1 MDRYIDSFLQ
11 HVASSLKNKFGD
23 NLSRVAVVFP
33 NKRAN
38 LFLNEYLVTGN
49 EVMWAPTYMTISELF
64 TSLSHLQIAD
74 PVDVVCRLYKHYAKA
89 TNSNESLDYFYGW
102 GERLLADFDDL
113 DKNLGDADKIFR
125 DLREYQEIGA
135 YDEILDEDQIAQL
148 RKFAGDFSVKDRSKI
163 RERFMQLW
171 EAMLPLYK
179 GLKEDL
185 VKDGMAYEG
194 QLYRDVLERLKRQ
207 ELALPTQ
214 FDYYAF
220 VGFNVLDSVEKE
232 LFKLLQAEGKALFYW
247 DYDVHYV
254 NNSDPLAPTEAGVFL
269 QENLKTFPNELAN
282 DTGLYNNL
290 TGRSETKLGIT
301 FVAADTDAIQAQY
314 VDQWLSTRCDG
325 KLDSNEARQTAIV
338 LCDEGQ
344 LLPVLHAL
352 PKSKGYDVNITKG
365 FPLTHTPAYASVI
378 RFMNEMLYD
387 QNVRRCKL
395 PEGTKLMPLQQS
407 EAMDKLLVIQQLV
420 KNDAVDVRKKYK
432 IDDWKNI
439 LYTESYF
446 QIYTIISR
454 FVKLIETGTLSTE
467 GTNNLYI
474 GLDTLFK
481 LLKQVMR
488 SQTIPFHGEPA
499 VGLQIMGVLETRCL
513 DFKHVLML
521 SVGEGILPQKATD
534 ASFIP
539 FLIRKRYGL
548 TTYLRKTA
556 VYAYYFY
563 RLMQRAQDVTLVYN
577 NSTSG
582 THRGEM
588 SRFMRSMHYDP
599 QLGKDIKRYHLKS
612 VPRPLSLPE
621 LKICTNAENM
631 EQPFRNKFSPSALN
645 TYLSCNRM
653 FYYQYIKHLR
663 KPDDT
668 DGIIDPRDLGTV
680 FHYAAQL
687 FYESVGTQ
695 RIESKSL
702 RNYLEDRYNVQLQD
716 IVRKAFLNPEKPIE
730 RTPLVETIVNKFL
743 HDTIKY
749 DSGEFNTDKALT
761 LNSLEFIAA
770 EHYAEVLLK
779 VPFGKEDNLVDIKLY
794 GEIDRL
800 DLAELEGVGRCL
812 RVVDYKTGGSSV
824 EVKNMEH
831 MFNHQQKEDSKKED
845 SKKKDSK
852 KKDPKHPFQTFA
864 YCLLVHESPEFSQY
878 KSLPLVP
885 ALYYVHHFQQKGFN
899 PYISFEGKSCTDFRA
914 YAEEF
919 KSKLIGLLS
928 EIIDPK
934 NPFECTNNKDTC
946 KYCDFCDMCG
956 RNS

>member
-1 MDRYIDSFLQ
+1 MDRYIDNFLQ
-11 HVASSLKNKFGD
+11 HVALSLKNKFGD

-49 EVMWAPTYMTISELF
+49 EVMWATTYMTISELF

-148 RKFAGDFSVKDRSKI
+148 RKFAGDFSIKDRSKI

-185 VKDGMAYEG
+185 AKDGMAYEG
-194 QLYRDVLERLKRQ
+194 QLYRDVLERLKNQ
-207 ELALPTQ
+207 ELELSAQ
-214 FDYYAF
+214 FDCYAF

-232 LFKLLQAEGKALFYW
+232 LFKLLQAEEKALFYW

-254 NNSDPLAPTEAGVFL
+254 NNNDPLAPTEAGVFL

-290 TGRSETKLGIT
+290 TGRSGTKLGIT

-325 KLDSNEARQTAIV
+325 KLDSTEARQTAIV

-395 PEGTKLMPLQQS
+395 PEGTKPMPLQQS

-432 IDDWKNI
+432 TDDWKNI

-680 FHYAAQL
+680 FHYAAQS
-687 FYESVGTQ
+687 FYDEVIGRQ
-695 RIESKSL
+695 CIEPKSL
-702 RNYLEDRYNVQLQD
+702 RNYLEVKNNVQLQD
-716 IVRKAFLNPEKPIE
+716 IVRGAFLDTKIE
-730 RTPLVETIVNKFL
+730 RTAMAETIVNKFL

-749 DSGEFNTDKALT
+749 DSGEFNSNKALT
-761 LNSLEFIAA
+761 LNSLEFVAA
-770 EHYAEVLLK
+770 ERDAGIFLK
-779 VPFGKEDNLVDIKLY
+779 VPFGKEGKLVNIRLY
-794 GEIDRL
+794 GQIDRL
-800 DLAELEGVGRCL
+800 DLAELEGVGQCL

-824 EVKNMEH
+824 EVKDMEH
-831 MFNHQQKEDSKKED
+831 MFNHQQE
-845 SKKKDSK
+845 
-852 KKDPKHPFQTFA
+852 KDPKHPFQTFA
-864 YCLLVHESPEFSQY
+864 YCLIVHESPEFSQY

-885 ALYYVHHFQQKGFN
+885 ALYYVHHFRKKGFN
-899 PYISFEGKSCTDFRA
+899 PYVSFEGKSCTDFRA

>member
-1 MDRYIDSFLQ
+1 MDRCIDSFLQ

-125 DLREYQEIGA
+125 YLREYQEIGA

-171 EAMLPLYK
+171 EAMIPLYK

-185 VKDGMAYEG
+185 AKDGMAYEG

-207 ELALPTQ
+207 ELVLPAQ

-282 DTGLYNNL
+282 NTGLYNNL
-290 TGRSETKLGIT
+290 TGRSGTKLGIT

-325 KLDSNEARQTAIV
+325 KLDRNEARQTAIV

-395 PEGTKLMPLQQS
+395 PEGTKPMPLQQS

-599 QLGKDIKRYHLKS
+599 QLVKNIKSYHLRS

-621 LKICTNAENM
+621 LKICTNADNK
-631 EQPFRNKFSPSALN
+631 EQPCCNEFSPSALN
-645 TYLSCNRM
+645 TYLSCNRK
-653 FYYQYIKHLR
+653 FYYHYIKHLR

-687 FYESVGTQ
+687 FYDEVIGRQ
-695 RIESKSL
+695 CIEPKSL
-702 RNYLEDRYNVQLQD
+702 RNYLEVKNNVQLQN
-716 IVRKAFLNPEKPIE
+716 IVRGAFLDTKIE
-730 RTPLVETIVNKFL
+730 RTAMAETIVNKFL

-749 DSGEFNTDKALT
+749 DSGEFNPDKALT
-761 LNSLEFIAA
+761 LNSLEFVAA
-770 EHYAEVLLK
+770 ERDAETFLK
-779 VPFGKEDNLVDIKLY
+779 VPFGKEGKLVNIRIY
-794 GEIDRL
+794 GQIDRL
-800 DLAELEGVGRCL
+800 DLAELEGVGQCL

-824 EVKNMEH
+824 EVKDMEH
-831 MFNHQQKEDSKKED
+831 MFNHQQD
-845 SKKKDSK
+845 
-852 KKDPKHPFQTFA
+852 KDPKYPFQAFA
-864 YCLLVHESPEFSQY
+864 YCLMVHESPEFSQY

-885 ALYYVHHFQQKGFN
+885 ALYYVHHFRKKGFN

-919 KSKLIGLLS
+919 KSKLIRLLS

>member
-1 MDRYIDSFLQ
+1 MDRCIDSFLQ

-49 EVMWAPTYMTISELF
+49 EVMWASTYMTISELF

-185 VKDGMAYEG
+185 AKDGMAYEG

-207 ELALPTQ
+207 ELVLPAQ

-254 NNSDPLAPTEAGVFL
+254 NNNDPLSPTEAGVFL

-290 TGRSETKLGIT
+290 TGRSGTKLGIT

-325 KLDSNEARQTAIV
+325 KLDSTEARQTAIV

-365 FPLTHTPAYASVI
+365 FPLTHTPAYASVT

-395 PEGTKLMPLQQS
+395 PEGTKPMPLQQS

-521 SVGEGILPQKATD
+521 SVEEGILPQKATD

-582 THRGEM
+582 TYRGEM

-599 QLGKDIKRYHLKS
+599 QLGKDIKRYHLRS

-621 LKICTNAENM
+621 LKICTNADNK
-631 EQPFRNKFSPSALN
+631 EQPCCNEFSPSALN
-645 TYLSCNRM
+645 TYLSCNRK
-653 FYYQYIKHLR
+653 FYYHYIKHLR

-680 FHYAAQL
+680 FHRAAQL
-687 FYESVGTQ
+687 Y
-695 RIESKSL
+695 
-702 RNYLEDRYNVQLQD
+702 YLEVKNNVQLQD
-716 IVRKAFLNPEKPIE
+716 IVRKAFLDTKIE
-730 RTPLVETIVNKFL
+730 RTAMAETIVNKFL
-743 HDTIKY
+743 HDTIEY
-749 DSGEFNTDKALT
+749 ELGEFNTDKALT
-761 LNSLEFIAA
+761 LNSLEFVAA
-770 EHYAEVLLK
+770 ERDAETFLK
-779 VPFGKEDNLVDIKLY
+779 VPFGKEGKLVNIRIY
-794 GEIDRL
+794 GQIDRL
-800 DLAELEGVGRCL
+800 DLAELEGVGQCL

-824 EVKNMEH
+824 EVKDMEH
-831 MFNHQQKEDSKKED
+831 MFNHQQKED
-845 SKKKDSK
+845 
-852 KKDPKHPFQTFA
+852 PKYPFQTFV
-864 YCLLVHESPEFSQY
+864 YCMMVHESPEFSQY

>member
-1 MDRYIDSFLQ
+1 MDRCIDSFLQ

-89 TNSNESLDYFYGW
+89 TNSNGSLDYFYGW

-185 VKDGMAYEG
+185 AKDGMAYEG

-365 FPLTHTPAYASVI
+365 FPLTHTPAYASVT

-395 PEGTKLMPLQQS
+395 PEGTKPMPLQQS

-432 IDDWKNI
+432 TDDWKNI

-612 VPRPLSLPE
+612 VPQPLSLPE
-621 LKICTNAENM
+621 LKICTSAVNKEH
-631 EQPFRNKFSPSALN
+631 PCRNKFSPSALN
-645 TYLSCNRM
+645 TYLSCNRK
-653 FYYQYIKHLR
+653 FYYHYIKHLR

-687 FYESVGTQ
+687 FYERNVKQ
-695 RIESKSL
+695 CLEPKSL
-702 RNYLEDRYNVQLQD
+702 RNYLEVKNNVQLQNL
-716 IVRKAFLNPEKPIE
+716 VKEAFLDTKIE
-730 RTPLVETIVNKFL
+730 RTAMAETIVNKFL

-761 LNSLEFIAA
+761 LNSLEFVAA
-770 EHYAEVLLK
+770 ERDAETFLK
-779 VPFGKEDNLVDIKLY
+779 VPFGKEGKLVNIRLY
-794 GEIDRL
+794 GQIDRL

-812 RVVDYKTGGSSV
+812 RVVDYKTGGNSV
-824 EVKNMEH
+824 EVKDMEH
-831 MFNHQQKEDSKKED
+831 MFNHQQE
-845 SKKKDSK
+845 
-852 KKDPKHPFQTFA
+852 KDPKHPFQTFA
-864 YCLLVHESPEFSQY
+864 YCLIVHESPEFSQY

-885 ALYYVHHFQQKGFN
+885 ALYYVHHFRKKGSN

>member
-1 MDRYIDSFLQ
+1 MDRCIDSFLQ

-38 LFLNEYLVTGN
+38 LFLNEYLVTGS

-185 VKDGMAYEG
+185 AKDGMAYEG

-207 ELALPTQ
+207 ELVLPAQ

-232 LFKLLQAEGKALFYW
+232 LFKLLQAKGKALFYW

-254 NNSDPLAPTEAGVFL
+254 NNNDPLAPTEAGVFL

-290 TGRSETKLGIT
+290 TGRSGTKLGIT

-365 FPLTHTPAYASVI
+365 FPLTHTPAYASVT

-395 PEGTKLMPLQQS
+395 PEGTKPMPLQQS

-420 KNDAVDVRKKYK
+420 KNDAVDARKKYK

-599 QLGKDIKRYHLKS
+599 QLGKDIKRYHLRS

-621 LKICTNAENM
+621 LKICTNADNK
-631 EQPFRNKFSPSALN
+631 EQPCCNEFSPSALN
-645 TYLSCNRM
+645 TYLSCNRK
-653 FYYQYIKHLR
+653 FYYHYIKDLR

-680 FHYAAQL
+680 FHYAAQS
-687 FYESVGTQ
+687 FYDEVIGRQ
-695 RIESKSL
+695 CIEPKSL
-702 RNYLEDRYNVQLQD
+702 CNYLEGKNNVQLQD
-716 IVRKAFLNPEKPIE
+716 IVRKAFLDKKIE
-730 RTPLVETIVNKFL
+730 RTAMAETIVNKFL
-743 HDTIKY
+743 HYTIKY
-749 DSGEFNTDKALT
+749 DKALT
-761 LNSLEFIAA
+761 LNSLEFVAA
-770 EHYAEVLLK
+770 ERDAETFLK
-779 VPFGKEDNLVDIKLY
+779 VPFGKEGKLVNIRIY
-794 GEIDRL
+794 GQIDRL
-800 DLAELEGVGRCL
+800 DLAELKGVGQCL

-824 EVKNMEH
+824 EVKDMEH
-831 MFNHQQKEDSKKED
+831 MFNHQQKED
-845 SKKKDSK
+845 
-852 KKDPKHPFQTFA
+852 PKYPFQTFV
-864 YCLLVHESPEFSQY
+864 YCMMVHESPEFSQY

>member
-1 MDRYIDSFLQ
+1 MDRCIDSFLQ

-185 VKDGMAYEG
+185 AKDGMAYEG

-207 ELALPTQ
+207 ELALPAQ

-232 LFKLLQAEGKALFYW
+232 LFKLLQAEEKALFYW

-395 PEGTKLMPLQQS
+395 PEGTKPMPLQQS

-474 GLDTLFK
+474 GLDTLLK

-599 QLGKDIKRYHLKS
+599 QLGKNIKSYHLRS

-621 LKICTNAENM
+621 LKICTNAENI
-631 EQPFRNKFSPSALN
+631 EQPFCNEFSPSALN
-645 TYLSCNRM
+645 TYLSCNRK
-653 FYYQYIKHLR
+653 FYYHYIKHLR

-668 DGIIDPRDLGTV
+668 DGIIDPRELGTV

-687 FYESVGTQ
+687 FYERNVKQ
-695 RIESKSL
+695 CLKPKLL
-702 RNYLEDRYNVQLQD
+702 RNYLEVKNNVQLQD
-716 IVRKAFLNPEKPIE
+716 IVREAFLDTKIE
-730 RTPLVETIVNKFL
+730 RTAMAETIVNKFL

-749 DSGEFNTDKALT
+749 DSGEFNSDKALT
-761 LNSLEFIAA
+761 LNSLEFVAA
-770 EHYAEVLLK
+770 ERDAETFLK
-779 VPFGKEDNLVDIKLY
+779 VPFGKEGKLVNIRIY
-794 GEIDRL
+794 GQIDRL

-824 EVKNMEH
+824 EVKDMEH
-831 MFNHQQKEDSKKED
+831 MFNHQQD
-845 SKKKDSK
+845 
-852 KKDPKHPFQTFA
+852 KDPKYPFQAFA
-864 YCLLVHESPEFSQY
+864 YCLMVHESPEFSQY

-885 ALYYVHHFQQKGFN
+885 ALYYVHHFRKKGFN

-919 KSKLIGLLS
+919 MSKLIGLLS

>member
-1 MDRYIDSFLQ
+1 MDRCIDSFLQ

-23 NLSRVAVVFP
+23 NLSRVAIVFP

-38 LFLNEYLVTGN
+38 LFLNEYLVAGS

-64 TSLSHLQIAD
+64 ASLTHLQIAD

-171 EAMLPLYK
+171 EVMLPLYK

-185 VKDGMAYEG
+185 AKDGMAYEG

-207 ELALPTQ
+207 ELVLPAQ

-232 LFKLLQAEGKALFYW
+232 MFKLLQAEGKALFYW

-290 TGRSETKLGIT
+290 TGRSGTKLGMT

-325 KLDSNEARQTAIV
+325 ILDSNEARQTAIV

-352 PKSKGYDVNITKG
+352 PKNKGYDVNITKG

-378 RFMNEMLYD
+378 RFMNGMLYD

-395 PEGTKLMPLQQS
+395 SERTQPMPLQQS

-599 QLGKDIKRYHLKS
+599 QLGKDIKHYHLKS
-612 VPRPLSLPE
+612 VPQPLSLPE

-631 EQPFRNKFSPSALN
+631 ELPFCNKFSPSALN
-645 TYLSCNRM
+645 TYLSCNRK
-653 FYYQYIKHLR
+653 FYHQYIRHLR

-668 DGIIDPRDLGTV
+668 DGIIDPRDLGTA
-680 FHYAAQL
+680 FHCAAQR
-687 FYESVGTQ
+687 FYESVIGKQ
-695 RIESKSL
+695 CIESKSL
-702 RNYLEDRYNVQLQD
+702 RNYLGDKYNVQLQD
-716 IVRKAFLNPEKPIE
+716 IVRKAFLEKNIE
-730 RTPLVETIVNKFL
+730 RTSVGETIVNKFL

-749 DSGEFNTDKALT
+749 DSGEFNSNKALT
-761 LNSLEFIAA
+761 LNSLEFVEA
-770 EHYAEVLLK
+770 ESSAGVILK
-779 VPFGKEDNLVDIKLY
+779 VPFGKENNLVDIKVY
-794 GEIDRL
+794 GEIDRI
-800 DLAELEGVGRCL
+800 DLAELEGVGQCL

-824 EVKNMEH
+824 EVKDMEH
-831 MFNHQQKEDSKKED
+831 MFNHQQKD
-845 SKKKDSK
+845 
-852 KKDPKHPFQTFA
+852 DPKYPFQTFA
-864 YCLLVHESPEFSQY
+864 YCLMVHESPKFSQY

-885 ALYYVHHFQQKGFN
+885 ALYYVHHFRQKGFN
-899 PYISFEGKSCTDFRA
+899 PYISLEGKSCTDFRA

-919 KSKLIGLLS
+919 KSKLIDLLK
-928 EIIDPK
+928 EIIDPQ
-934 NPFECTNNKDTC
+934 NPFVCTNYKDTC

>member
-1 MDRYIDSFLQ
+1 
-11 HVASSLKNKFGD
+11 
-23 NLSRVAVVFP
+23 
-33 NKRAN
+33 
-38 LFLNEYLVTGN
+38 
-49 EVMWAPTYMTISELF
+49 
-64 TSLSHLQIAD
+64 
-74 PVDVVCRLYKHYAKA
+74 
-89 TNSNESLDYFYGW
+89 
-102 GERLLADFDDL
+102 
-113 DKNLGDADKIFR
+113 
-125 DLREYQEIGA
+125 
-135 YDEILDEDQIAQL
+135 
-148 RKFAGDFSVKDRSKI
+148 
-163 RERFMQLW
+163 
-171 EAMLPLYK
+171 
-179 GLKEDL
+179 
-185 VKDGMAYEG
+185 
-194 QLYRDVLERLKRQ
+194 
-207 ELALPTQ
+207 
-214 FDYYAF
+214 
-220 VGFNVLDSVEKE
+220 
-232 LFKLLQAEGKALFYW
+232 
-247 DYDVHYV
+247 
-254 NNSDPLAPTEAGVFL
+254 
-269 QENLKTFPNELAN
+269 
-282 DTGLYNNL
+282 
-290 TGRSETKLGIT
+290 
-301 FVAADTDAIQAQY
+301 
-314 VDQWLSTRCDG
+314 
-325 KLDSNEARQTAIV
+325 
-338 LCDEGQ
+338 
-344 LLPVLHAL
+344 
-352 PKSKGYDVNITKG
+352 
-365 FPLTHTPAYASVI
+365 
-378 RFMNEMLYD
+378 
-387 QNVRRCKL
+387 
-395 PEGTKLMPLQQS
+395 
-407 EAMDKLLVIQQLV
+407 
-420 KNDAVDVRKKYK
+420 
-432 IDDWKNI
+432 
-439 LYTESYF
+439 
-446 QIYTIISR
+446 
-454 FVKLIETGTLSTE
+454 
-467 GTNNLYI
+467 
-474 GLDTLFK
+474 
-481 LLKQVMR
+481 
-488 SQTIPFHGEPA
+488 
-499 VGLQIMGVLETRCL
+499 
-513 DFKHVLML
+513 ML

-612 VPRPLSLPE
+612 VPRPLSLLE

-631 EQPFRNKFSPSALN
+631 EQPFRNKFSPSELN

-687 FYESVGTQ
+687 FYKSVGTQ

-702 RNYLEDRYNVQLQD
+702 HNYLEDRYNVQLQD

-761 LNSLEFIAA
+761 LNSLEFVAA
-770 EHYAEVLLK
+770 ERDAGIFLK
-779 VPFGKEDNLVDIKLY
+779 VPFGKEGKLVNIRLY
-794 GEIDRL
+794 GQIDRL
-800 DLAELEGVGRCL
+800 DLAELEGVGQCL

-824 EVKNMEH
+824 EVKDMEH
-831 MFNHQQKEDSKKED
+831 MFNHQQE
-845 SKKKDSK
+845 
-852 KKDPKHPFQTFA
+852 KDPKHPFQTFA
-864 YCLLVHESPEFSQY
+864 YCLIVHESPEFSQY

-885 ALYYVHHFQQKGFN
+885 ALYYVHHFRKKGFN

>member
-185 VKDGMAYEG
+185 AKDGMAYEG

-207 ELALPTQ
+207 ELVLPAQ

-254 NNSDPLAPTEAGVFL
+254 NSNDPLSPTEAGVFL

-290 TGRSETKLGIT
+290 TGRSGTKLGIT

-365 FPLTHTPAYASVI
+365 FPLTHTPAYASVT

-395 PEGTKLMPLQQS
+395 PEGTKPIPLLQS

-420 KNDAVDVRKKYK
+420 KNDAVDVRNKYK

-481 LLKQVMR
+481 LLKQVIR

-612 VPRPLSLPE
+612 VPQPLSLPE
-621 LKICTNAENM
+621 LKICTSAVNKEH
-631 EQPFRNKFSPSALN
+631 PCRNKFSPSALN
-645 TYLSCNRM
+645 TYLSCNRK
-653 FYYQYIKHLR
+653 FYYHYIKHLR

-687 FYESVGTQ
+687 FYERNVKQ
-695 RIESKSL
+695 CLEPKSL
-702 RNYLEDRYNVQLQD
+702 RNYLEVKNNVQLQNL
-716 IVRKAFLNPEKPIE
+716 VKEAFLDTKIE
-730 RTPLVETIVNKFL
+730 RTAMAETIVNKFL

-761 LNSLEFIAA
+761 LNSLEFVAA
-770 EHYAEVLLK
+770 ERDAETFLK
-779 VPFGKEDNLVDIKLY
+779 VPFGKEGKLVNIRLY
-794 GEIDRL
+794 GQIDRL

-824 EVKNMEH
+824 KVKDMGH
-831 MFNHQQKEDSKKED
+831 LFNHQQKD
-845 SKKKDSK
+845 
-852 KKDPKHPFQTFA
+852 DPKHPFQTFA
-864 YCLLVHESPEFSQY
+864 YCLIVHESPEFSQY

-885 ALYYVHHFQQKGFN
+885 ALYYVHHFRKEGFN
-899 PYISFEGKSCTDFRA
+899 PYISLEGKSCTDFRA

-946 KYCDFCDMCG
+946 KYCDYCDMCG

>member
-1 MDRYIDSFLQ
+1 MDRCIDSFLQ

-135 YDEILDEDQIAQL
+135 YYEILDEDQIAQL

-207 ELALPTQ
+207 ELVLPAQ

-290 TGRSETKLGIT
+290 TGRSGTELGIT

-395 PEGTKLMPLQQS
+395 PEGTKPMPLQQS

-432 IDDWKNI
+432 TDDWKNI

-539 FLIRKRYGL
+539 FFIRKRYGL

-680 FHYAAQL
+680 FHYAAQS
-687 FYESVGTQ
+687 FYDEVIGRQ
-695 RIESKSL
+695 CIEPKSL
-702 RNYLEDRYNVQLQD
+702 RNYLEVKNNVQLQD
-716 IVRKAFLNPEKPIE
+716 IVRGAFLDTKIE
-730 RTPLVETIVNKFL
+730 RTAMAETIVNKFL

-749 DSGEFNTDKALT
+749 DSGEFNSNKALT
-761 LNSLEFIAA
+761 LNSLEFVAA
-770 EHYAEVLLK
+770 ERDAGIFLK
-779 VPFGKEDNLVDIKLY
+779 VPFGKEGKLVNIRLY
-794 GEIDRL
+794 GQIDRL
-800 DLAELEGVGRCL
+800 DLAELEGVGQCL

-824 EVKNMEH
+824 EVKDMEH
-831 MFNHQQKEDSKKED
+831 MFNHQQE
-845 SKKKDSK
+845 
-852 KKDPKHPFQTFA
+852 KDPKHPFQTFA
-864 YCLLVHESPEFSQY
+864 YCLIVHESPEFSQY

-885 ALYYVHHFQQKGFN
+885 ALYYVHHFRKKG
-899 PYISFEGKSCTDFRA
+899 
-914 YAEEF
+914 
-919 KSKLIGLLS
+919 LIHTYLLKASHARTS
-928 EIIDPK
+928 EHMP
-934 NPFECTNNKDTC
+934 
-946 KYCDFCDMCG
+946 
-956 RNS
+956 RSLSQSS

>member
-1 MDRYIDSFLQ
+1 MDRYIDNFLQ
-11 HVASSLKNKFGD
+11 HVALSLKNKFGD

-185 VKDGMAYEG
+185 AKDGMAYEG

-207 ELALPTQ
+207 ELVLPAQ

-254 NNSDPLAPTEAGVFL
+254 NNNNPLAPTEAGVFL

-290 TGRSETKLGIT
+290 TGRSGTKLGIT

-314 VDQWLSTRCDG
+314 VDQWLSTRCDEKSG
-325 KLDSNEARQTAIV
+325 SNEARQTAIV

-352 PKSKGYDVNITKG
+352 PKNKGYDVNITKG
-365 FPLTHTPAYASVI
+365 FPLTHTPAYASVV
-378 RFMNEMLYD
+378 RFMNGMLYD

-395 PEGTKLMPLQQS
+395 PDGTNPMPLQQS

-474 GLDTLFK
+474 SLDTLFK

-499 VGLQIMGVLETRCL
+499 VGLQLMGVLETRCL

-588 SRFMRSMHYDP
+588 SRFMRSMLYDP
-599 QLGKDIKRYHLKS
+599 QLGKSIEHHHLRS
-612 VPRPLSLPE
+612 RPRPLSLPE
-621 LKICTNAENM
+621 LKICTNTDNKEL
-631 EQPFRNKFSPSALN
+631 PFCNNFSPSALN
-645 TYLSCNRM
+645 TYLSCNRK
-653 FYYQYIKHLR
+653 FYYHYIKLLS
-663 KPDDT
+663 KPEDT
-668 DGIIDPRDLGTV
+668 DGIIDPRHLGTV

-687 FYESVGTQ
+687 FYERNVKQ
-695 RIESKSL
+695 CIEPKSL
-702 RNYLEDRYNVQLQD
+702 RKYLEGKNNVQLQD
-716 IVRKAFLNPEKPIE
+716 IVRKAFLETKIE
-730 RTPLVETIVNKFL
+730 RTALSETIVNKFL

-749 DSGEFNTDKALT
+749 DSGEFNSNKALT
-761 LNSLEFIAA
+761 LNSLEFVAA
-770 EHYAEVLLK
+770 EREAKTFLK
-779 VPFGKEDNLVDIKLY
+779 VPFGKENKLVDIKVH

-800 DLAELEGVGRCL
+800 DLAEIEGVGQCL

-824 EVKNMEH
+824 EVMDMEH
-831 MFNHQQKEDSKKED
+831 MFNHQQE
-845 SKKKDSK
+845 
-852 KKDPKHPFQTFA
+852 KDPKHPFQTFA
-864 YCLLVHESPEFSQY
+864 YCLIVHESPEFSQY

-885 ALYYVHHFQQKGFN
+885 ALYYVHHFRKKGFN

>member
-1 MDRYIDSFLQ
+1 MDRCIDSFLQ

-185 VKDGMAYEG
+185 AKDGMAYEG

-290 TGRSETKLGIT
+290 TGKSGTKLGIT

-365 FPLTHTPAYASVI
+365 FPLTHTPAYASVT

-387 QNVRRCKL
+387 K
-395 PEGTKLMPLQQS
+395 MY
-407 EAMDKLLVIQQLV
+407 
-420 KNDAVDVRKKYK
+420 DVA
-432 IDDWKNI
+432 N
-439 LYTESYF
+439 
-446 QIYTIISR
+446 
-454 FVKLIETGTLSTE
+454 
-467 GTNNLYI
+467 
-474 GLDTLFK
+474 
-481 LLKQVMR
+481 
-488 SQTIPFHGEPA
+488 
-499 VGLQIMGVLETRCL
+499 
-513 DFKHVLML
+513 
-521 SVGEGILPQKATD
+521 
-534 ASFIP
+534 
-539 FLIRKRYGL
+539 
-548 TTYLRKTA
+548 
-556 VYAYYFY
+556 
-563 RLMQRAQDVTLVYN
+563 
-577 NSTSG
+577 
-582 THRGEM
+582 
-588 SRFMRSMHYDP
+588 
-599 QLGKDIKRYHLKS
+599 
-612 VPRPLSLPE
+612 
-621 LKICTNAENM
+621 
-631 EQPFRNKFSPSALN
+631 
-645 TYLSCNRM
+645 
-653 FYYQYIKHLR
+653 
-663 KPDDT
+663 
-668 DGIIDPRDLGTV
+668 
-680 FHYAAQL
+680 
-687 FYESVGTQ
+687 
-695 RIESKSL
+695 
-702 RNYLEDRYNVQLQD
+702 
-716 IVRKAFLNPEKPIE
+716 
-730 RTPLVETIVNKFL
+730 
-743 HDTIKY
+743 
-749 DSGEFNTDKALT
+749 
-761 LNSLEFIAA
+761 
-770 EHYAEVLLK
+770 
-779 VPFGKEDNLVDIKLY
+779 
-794 GEIDRL
+794 
-800 DLAELEGVGRCL
+800 CL
-812 RVVDYKTGGSSV
+812 REPNLCHCNKTRRW
-824 EVKNMEH
+824 
-831 MFNHQQKEDSKKED
+831 
-845 SKKKDSK
+845 
-852 KKDPKHPFQTFA
+852 T
-864 YCLLVHESPEFSQY
+864 
-878 KSLPLVP
+878 
-885 ALYYVHHFQQKGFN
+885 
-899 PYISFEGKSCTDFRA
+899 SC
-914 YAEEF
+914 
-919 KSKLIGLLS
+919 
-928 EIIDPK
+928 
-934 NPFECTNNKDTC
+934 
-946 KYCDFCDMCG
+946 
-956 RNS
+956 

>member
-11 HVASSLKNKFGD
+11 HVASSLKNKFGE

-185 VKDGMAYEG
+185 AKDGMAYEG

-207 ELALPTQ
+207 ELELPAQ

-232 LFKLLQAEGKALFYW
+232 LFKLLQAEGKTLFYW

-254 NNSDPLAPTEAGVFL
+254 NNNDPLAPTEAGVFL

-290 TGRSETKLGIT
+290 TGRSGTKLGIT

-314 VDQWLSTRCDG
+314 VDQWLSTRGDG
-325 KLDSNEARQTAIV
+325 KLDNTEARQTAIV

-365 FPLTHTPAYASVI
+365 FPLTHTPAYASVT

-395 PEGTKLMPLQQS
+395 PEGTKPMPLQQS

-432 IDDWKNI
+432 TNDWKNI

-548 TTYLRKTA
+548 TTYVRKTA

-588 SRFMRSMHYDP
+588 SRFMRGMLYDP
-599 QLGKDIKRYHLKS
+599 QLGKSIEHYHLRS

-621 LKICTNAENM
+621 LKICTNADNK
-631 EQPFRNKFSPSALN
+631 EQPFCNEFSPSALN
-645 TYLSCNRM
+645 TYLSCNRK
-653 FYYQYIKHLR
+653 FYYQYIKHLH

-668 DGIIDPRDLGTV
+668 DSIIAPRDLGTV
-680 FHYAAQL
+680 FHCAAQF
-687 FYESVGTQ
+687 FYNDVIGRQ
-695 RIESKSL
+695 CIEPKSL
-702 RNYLEDRYNVQLQD
+702 RNYLEVKNNVQLQD
-716 IVRKAFLNPEKPIE
+716 IVREAFLDTKIE
-730 RTPLVETIVNKFL
+730 RTVMAETIVNKFL

-761 LNSLEFIAA
+761 LNSLEFVAA
-770 EHYAEVLLK
+770 ERDAEIFLK
-779 VPFGKEDNLVDIKLY
+779 VPFGKEGKLVNIRLY
-794 GEIDRL
+794 GQIDRL

-812 RVVDYKTGGSSV
+812 RVVDYKTGGKSV
-824 EVKNMEH
+824 EVKDMEH
-831 MFNHQQKEDSKKED
+831 MFNRQQKED
-845 SKKKDSK
+845 
-852 KKDPKHPFQTFA
+852 PKYPFQTFV
-864 YCLLVHESPEFSQY
+864 YCMMVHESPEFSQY

-885 ALYYVHHFQQKGFN
+885 ALYYVHHFRKQGFN
-899 PYISFEGKSCTDFRA
+899 PYIFFEGKSCTNFRA

-928 EIIDPK
+928 EIIDSK

>member
-1 MDRYIDSFLQ
+1 MDRCIDSFLQ

-185 VKDGMAYEG
+185 AKDGMAYEG

-207 ELALPTQ
+207 ELVLPAQ

-254 NNSDPLAPTEAGVFL
+254 NNNDPLSPTEAGVFL

-290 TGRSETKLGIT
+290 TGRSGTKLGIT

-365 FPLTHTPAYASVI
+365 FPLTHTPAYASVT

-395 PEGTKLMPLQQS
+395 PEGTKSIPLQQS

-499 VGLQIMGVLETRCL
+499 VGLQLMGVLETRCL

-582 THRGEM
+582 THKGEM
-588 SRFMRSMHYDP
+588 SRFMRSMLYDP
-599 QLGKDIKRYHLKS
+599 QLGKSIEHHHLRS

-621 LKICTNAENM
+621 LKICTNTDNK
-631 EQPFRNKFSPSALN
+631 EQPFCNAFSPSALN
-645 TYLSCNRM
+645 TYLSCNRK
-653 FYYQYIKHLR
+653 FYYHYIKDLS
-663 KPDDT
+663 KPNDT
-668 DGIIDPRDLGTV
+668 DGIIDPRCLGTV
-680 FHYAAQL
+680 FHCAAQF
-687 FYESVGTQ
+687 FYEQNVKQ
-695 RIESKSL
+695 CIEPKSL
-702 RNYLEDRYNVQLQD
+702 RNYLEGKNNVQLQN
-716 IVRKAFLNPEKPIE
+716 IVREAFLEKNIE
-730 RTPLVETIVNKFL
+730 RTALSETIVNKFL

-749 DSGEFNTDKALT
+749 DSGEFNSNKALT
-761 LNSLEFIAA
+761 LNSLEFVAA
-770 EHYAEVLLK
+770 EREAKTFLK
-779 VPFGKEDNLVDIKLY
+779 VPFGKENKLVDIKVH

-800 DLAELEGVGRCL
+800 DLAEIEGVGQCL
-812 RVVDYKTGGSSV
+812 RVVDYKTGGKSV
-824 EVKNMEH
+824 EVKDMEH
-831 MFNHQQKEDSKKED
+831 MFNHQQKD
-845 SKKKDSK
+845 
-852 KKDPKHPFQTFA
+852 DPKYPFQTFV
-864 YCLLVHESPEFSQY
+864 YCLTVHESPEFSQY

-885 ALYYVHHFQQKGFN
+885 ALYYVHHFRQKGFN
-899 PYISFEGKSCTDFRA
+899 PYISFEGNSCTDFRA

-934 NPFECTNNKDTC
+934 NPFERTNYKDTC
-946 KYCDFCDMCG
+946 KYCEFCDMCG

>member
-1 MDRYIDSFLQ
+1 MDRCIDSFLQ

-179 GLKEDL
+179 GLKEEL
-185 VKDGMAYEG
+185 V
-194 QLYRDVLERLKRQ
+194 
-207 ELALPTQ
+207 LPAQ

-254 NNSDPLAPTEAGVFL
+254 NNNDPLAPTEAGVFL

-290 TGRSETKLGIT
+290 TGRSGTELGIT

-365 FPLTHTPAYASVI
+365 FPLTHTPAYASVT
-378 RFMNEMLYD
+378 RFMNEMLYG

-395 PEGTKLMPLQQS
+395 PEGTKPMPLQQS

-577 NSTSG
+577 NSTLG

-588 SRFMRSMHYDP
+588 SRFMRGMLYDP
-599 QLGKDIKRYHLKS
+599 QLGKSIERYHLRS

-631 EQPFRNKFSPSALN
+631 EQPFCNEFSPSALN
-645 TYLSCNRM
+645 TYLSCNRK
-653 FYYQYIKHLR
+653 FYYHYIKHLR

-680 FHYAAQL
+680 FHYAAQS
-687 FYESVGTQ
+687 FYDEVIGRQ
-695 RIESKSL
+695 CIEPKSL
-702 RNYLEDRYNVQLQD
+702 RNYLEVKNNVQLQD
-716 IVRKAFLNPEKPIE
+716 IVRGAFLDTKIE
-730 RTPLVETIVNKFL
+730 RTAMAETIVNKFL

-749 DSGEFNTDKALT
+749 DSGEFNSNKALT
-761 LNSLEFIAA
+761 LNSLEFVAA
-770 EHYAEVLLK
+770 ERDAETFLK
-779 VPFGKEDNLVDIKLY
+779 VPFGKEGKLVHIRLY
-794 GEIDRL
+794 GQIDRL

-812 RVVDYKTGGSSV
+812 RVVDYKTGGNSV
-824 EVKNMEH
+824 EVKDMEH
-831 MFNHQQKEDSKKED
+831 MFNHQQKEDP
-845 SKKKDSK
+845 KKKDSK

-864 YCLLVHESPEFSQY
+864 YCLIVHESPEFSQY

-885 ALYYVHHFQQKGFN
+885 ALYYVHHFRKEGFN

>member
-1 MDRYIDSFLQ
+1 M
-11 HVASSLKNKFGD
+11 
-23 NLSRVAVVFP
+23 
-33 NKRAN
+33 
-38 LFLNEYLVTGN
+38 
-49 EVMWAPTYMTISELF
+49 
-64 TSLSHLQIAD
+64 
-74 PVDVVCRLYKHYAKA
+74 
-89 TNSNESLDYFYGW
+89 
-102 GERLLADFDDL
+102 
-113 DKNLGDADKIFR
+113 
-125 DLREYQEIGA
+125 
-135 YDEILDEDQIAQL
+135 
-148 RKFAGDFSVKDRSKI
+148 
-163 RERFMQLW
+163 
-171 EAMLPLYK
+171 
-179 GLKEDL
+179 
-185 VKDGMAYEG
+185 
-194 QLYRDVLERLKRQ
+194 
-207 ELALPTQ
+207 
-214 FDYYAF
+214 
-220 VGFNVLDSVEKE
+220 
-232 LFKLLQAEGKALFYW
+232 
-247 DYDVHYV
+247 
-254 NNSDPLAPTEAGVFL
+254 
-269 QENLKTFPNELAN
+269 
-282 DTGLYNNL
+282 
-290 TGRSETKLGIT
+290 
-301 FVAADTDAIQAQY
+301 
-314 VDQWLSTRCDG
+314 
-325 KLDSNEARQTAIV
+325 

-365 FPLTHTPAYASVI
+365 FPLTHTPAYASVT

-395 PEGTKLMPLQQS
+395 PEGTKPIPLQQS

-588 SRFMRSMHYDP
+588 SRFMRGMLYDP
-599 QLGKDIKRYHLKS
+599 QLGKSIERYHLRS

-645 TYLSCNRM
+645 TYLSCNRK
-653 FYYQYIKHLR
+653 FYYHYIKHLR

-687 FYESVGTQ
+687 FYERNVKQ
-695 RIESKSL
+695 CLEPKSL
-702 RNYLEDRYNVQLQD
+702 RNYLEVKNNVQLQNL
-716 IVRKAFLNPEKPIE
+716 VKEAFLDTKIE
-730 RTPLVETIVNKFL
+730 RTAMAETIVNKFL

-761 LNSLEFIAA
+761 LNSLEFVAA
-770 EHYAEVLLK
+770 ERDAEVLLK
-779 VPFGKEDNLVDIKLY
+779 VPFGKEYNLVDIRLY
-794 GEIDRL
+794 GQIDRL

-824 EVKNMEH
+824 KVKDMGH
-831 MFNHQQKEDSKKED
+831 LFNHQQKD
-845 SKKKDSK
+845 
-852 KKDPKHPFQTFA
+852 DPKHPFQTFA
-864 YCLLVHESPEFSQY
+864 YCLIVHESPEFSQY

-885 ALYYVHHFQQKGFN
+885 ALYYVHHFRKEGFN
-899 PYISFEGKSCTDFRA
+899 PYISLEGKSCTDFRA

>member
-1 MDRYIDSFLQ
+1 MDRCIDSFLQ

-185 VKDGMAYEG
+185 AKDGMAYEG

-207 ELALPTQ
+207 ELVLPAQ

-254 NNSDPLAPTEAGVFL
+254 NNNDPLAPTEAGVFL

-290 TGRSETKLGIT
+290 TGRSGTELGIT

-365 FPLTHTPAYASVI
+365 FPLTHTPAYASVT
-378 RFMNEMLYD
+378 RFMNEMLYG

-395 PEGTKLMPLQQS
+395 PEGTKPMPLQQS

-588 SRFMRSMHYDP
+588 SRFMRGMLYDP
-599 QLGKDIKRYHLKS
+599 QLGKSIERYHLRS

-631 EQPFRNKFSPSALN
+631 EQPFCNEFSPSALN
-645 TYLSCNRM
+645 TYLSCNRK
-653 FYYQYIKHLR
+653 FYYHYIKHLR

-680 FHYAAQL
+680 FHYAAQS
-687 FYESVGTQ
+687 FYDEVIGRQ
-695 RIESKSL
+695 CIEPKSL
-702 RNYLEDRYNVQLQD
+702 RNYLEVKNNVQLQD
-716 IVRKAFLNPEKPIE
+716 IVRGAFLDTKIE
-730 RTPLVETIVNKFL
+730 RTAMAETIVNKFL

-749 DSGEFNTDKALT
+749 DSGEFNSNKALT
-761 LNSLEFIAA
+761 LNSLEFVAA
-770 EHYAEVLLK
+770 ERDAETFLK
-779 VPFGKEDNLVDIKLY
+779 VPFGKEGKLVHIRLY
-794 GEIDRL
+794 GQIDRL

-812 RVVDYKTGGSSV
+812 RVVDYKTGGNSV
-824 EVKNMEH
+824 EVKDMEH
-831 MFNHQQKEDSKKED
+831 MFNHQQKEDP
-845 SKKKDSK
+845 KKKDSK

-864 YCLLVHESPEFSQY
+864 YCLIVHESPEFSQY

-885 ALYYVHHFQQKGFN
+885 ALYYVHHFRKEGFN

-946 KYCDFCDMCG
+946 KYCDFCDMCC

>member
-1 MDRYIDSFLQ
+1 MDRCIDSFLQ

-185 VKDGMAYEG
+185 AKDGMAYEG

-207 ELALPTQ
+207 ELVLPAQ

-254 NNSDPLAPTEAGVFL
+254 NNNDPLAPTEAGVFL

-290 TGRSETKLGIT
+290 TGRSGTELGIT

-365 FPLTHTPAYASVI
+365 FPLTHTPAYASVT
-378 RFMNEMLYD
+378 RFMNEMLYG

-395 PEGTKLMPLQQS
+395 PEGTKPMPLQQS

-474 GLDTLFK
+474 GLDTHCSNFSNRSCAA
-481 LLKQVMR
+481 KQYR
-488 SQTIPFHGEPA
+488 SMENQP
-499 VGLQIMGVLETRCL
+499 L
-513 DFKHVLML
+513 D
-521 SVGEGILPQKATD
+521 
-534 ASFIP
+534 
-539 FLIRKRYGL
+539 
-548 TTYLRKTA
+548 
-556 VYAYYFY
+556 Y
-563 RLMQRAQDVTLVYN
+563 RLWGCSKHDAWTL
-577 NSTSG
+577 
-582 THRGEM
+582 
-588 SRFMRSMHYDP
+588 SMY
-599 QLGKDIKRYHLKS
+599 
-612 VPRPLSLPE
+612 
-621 LKICTNAENM
+621 
-631 EQPFRNKFSPSALN
+631 
-645 TYLSCNRM
+645 
-653 FYYQYIKHLR
+653 
-663 KPDDT
+663 
-668 DGIIDPRDLGTV
+668 
-680 FHYAAQL
+680 
-687 FYESVGTQ
+687 
-695 RIESKSL
+695 
-702 RNYLEDRYNVQLQD
+702 
-716 IVRKAFLNPEKPIE
+716 
-730 RTPLVETIVNKFL
+730 
-743 HDTIKY
+743 
-749 DSGEFNTDKALT
+749 
-761 LNSLEFIAA
+761 
-770 EHYAEVLLK
+770 
-779 VPFGKEDNLVDIKLY
+779 
-794 GEIDRL
+794 
-800 DLAELEGVGRCL
+800 
-812 RVVDYKTGGSSV
+812 
-824 EVKNMEH
+824 
-831 MFNHQQKEDSKKED
+831 
-845 SKKKDSK
+845 
-852 KKDPKHPFQTFA
+852 
-864 YCLLVHESPEFSQY
+864 
-878 KSLPLVP
+878 
-885 ALYYVHHFQQKGFN
+885 
-899 PYISFEGKSCTDFRA
+899 
-914 YAEEF
+914 
-919 KSKLIGLLS
+919 
-928 EIIDPK
+928 
-934 NPFECTNNKDTC
+934 
-946 KYCDFCDMCG
+946 
-956 RNS
+956 

>member
-1 MDRYIDSFLQ
+1 M
-11 HVASSLKNKFGD
+11 
-23 NLSRVAVVFP
+23 
-33 NKRAN
+33 
-38 LFLNEYLVTGN
+38 
-49 EVMWAPTYMTISELF
+49 
-64 TSLSHLQIAD
+64 
-74 PVDVVCRLYKHYAKA
+74 
-89 TNSNESLDYFYGW
+89 
-102 GERLLADFDDL
+102 
-113 DKNLGDADKIFR
+113 
-125 DLREYQEIGA
+125 REYQEIGA

-185 VKDGMAYEG
+185 AKDGMAYEG

-365 FPLTHTPAYASVI
+365 FPLTHTPAYASVT

-395 PEGTKLMPLQQS
+395 PEGTKPMPLQQS

-599 QLGKDIKRYHLKS
+599 QLGKDIKRYHLRS

-631 EQPFRNKFSPSALN
+631 EQPFCNKFSPSALN
-645 TYLSCNRM
+645 TYLSCNRK
-653 FYYQYIKHLR
+653 FYYHYIKHLR

-680 FHYAAQL
+680 FHYAAQS
-687 FYESVGTQ
+687 FYDEVIGRQ
-695 RIESKSL
+695 CIEPKSL
-702 RNYLEDRYNVQLQD
+702 RNYLEVKNNVQLQD
-716 IVRKAFLNPEKPIE
+716 IVRKAFLDTKIE
-730 RTPLVETIVNKFL
+730 RTAMAETIVNKFL

-761 LNSLEFIAA
+761 LNSLEFVAA
-770 EHYAEVLLK
+770 ERDAGIFLK
-779 VPFGKEDNLVDIKLY
+779 VPFGKEGKLVNIRLY
-794 GEIDRL
+794 GQIDRL
-800 DLAELEGVGRCL
+800 DLAELEGVGQCL
-812 RVVDYKTGGSSV
+812 RVVDYKTGGKSV
-824 EVKNMEH
+824 EVKDMEH
-831 MFNHQQKEDSKKED
+831 MFNHQQKEDP
-845 SKKKDSK
+845 KKKDSK

-864 YCLLVHESPEFSQY
+864 YCLIVHESPEFSQY

-885 ALYYVHHFQQKGFN
+885 ALLLCT
-899 PYISFEGKSCTDFRA
+899 SFSAR
-914 YAEEF
+914 
-919 KSKLIGLLS
+919 
-928 EIIDPK
+928 
-934 NPFECTNNKDTC
+934 
-946 KYCDFCDMCG
+946 
-956 RNS
+956 RV